1 MILIHKLNQKPKIK
15 SMKAPTHKQAILLMI
30 IAPTMWSS
38 AGVLTRQLQSTHSF
52 EMSFWRSLFAALFV
66 ILVLFWQ
73 HRKHAFKKVLQLGKF
88 GFASGLMWALM
99 FSCFMLALTMT
110 TVANAL
116 IVMSLSPLFT
126 SLLAFV
132 FLKQKVVLRTWVV
145 IVIALIGMLWMF
157 VDGFTKL
164 DARGFAGVMLALCVP
179 IAASIN
185 VIVIKKGGQ
194 VIDLIPAVFVGGVI
208 ATIAMLPLAVPLDAN
223 LHDIGILAMMGVFQ
237 LGLPCMLLVY
247 ASKTLSAPEISLM
260 GLIEVLLG
268 PVWVWWVNN
277 EVPASS
283 TLYGGAVVLI
293 VLIFNELSALKLF
306 SKKQNMNIL
315 P

>member
-1 MILIHKLNQKPKIK
+1 
-15 SMKAPTHKQAILLMI
+15 MKAPTHKQAILLMI

-66 ILVLFWQ
+66 MLALFWQ
-73 HRKHAFKKVLQLGKF
+73 HRQLAVKKIMKLGKF
-88 GFASGLMWALM
+88 GFASGLMWSLM

-126 SLLAFV
+126 SLLAYV

-145 IVIALIGMLWMF
+145 IFIALIGMLWMF

-164 DARGFAGVMLALCVP
+164 DTRGFAGVMLALCVP

-194 VIDLIPAVFVGGVI
+194 VVDLIPAVFVGGVI
-208 ATIAMLPLAVPLDAN
+208 ACFAMLPFALPLDAN
-223 LHDIGILAMMGVFQ
+223 WHDIGILATMGVFQ

-247 ASKTLSAPEISLM
+247 ASKTLSAPEVSLL

-268 PVWVWWVNN
+268 PAWVWWVNN
-277 EVPASS
+277 EVPANS
-283 TLYGGAVVLI
+283 TIYGGAVVLI
-293 VLIFNELSALKLF
+293 ALVFNELSALKLF
-306 SKKQNMNIL
+306 TRKHKNNIL